1 MGGEGVEPSC
11 LAAYDFESYVSAIP
25 PLAQNSKFI
34 IDIAINLVYSKD
46 IKSMARVI
54 SVVNAKGGVGKSTTA
69 VNLGAYLAALGK
81 YVLLVDLDPQAN
93 ATVGLGVDWRKLDKH
108 LYHSLANFIEP
119 DEVVRRT
126 GLFGY
131 DILPAA
137 PALAGAGI
145 ELVNTERREWRLYE
159 LLRKIRT
166 NYDYIIVDSPPSL
179 GLLTLNGLVAAE
191 EVIIPVQCEYY
202 ALEGLGQLLETIN
215 LIRDNLGRDLK
226 IKGALLTMY
235 DRRQKLSQDVAKE
248 VRRNF
253 PGYVFSAVIPRSV
266 SLAEAPSFGKTILQY
281 APASSG
287 SYAYRELAQEIIN
300 LDKII

>member
-1 MGGEGVEPSC
+1 
-11 LAAYDFESYVSAIP
+11 
-25 PLAQNSKFI
+25 
-34 IDIAINLVYSKD
+34 
-46 IKSMARVI
+46 MARII
-54 SVVNAKGGVGKSTTA
+54 SIVNAKGGVGKSTTA

-93 ATVGLGVDWRKLDKH
+93 ATVGVGVDWRTLDKH
-108 LYHSLANFIEP
+108 LYHALADFMEP
-119 DEVVRRT
+119 EKIIRKT

-137 PALAGAGI
+137 PALAGATI
-145 ELVNTERREWRLYE
+145 ELVNADRREWRLYD
-159 LLRKIRT
+159 LLKKIRT

-179 GLLTLNGLVAAE
+179 GLLTLNGLVASE

-226 IKGALLTMY
+226 VKGVLLTMH
-235 DRRQKLSQDVAKE
+235 DKRQKLSREVVKE
-248 VRRNF
+248 IGRNF
-253 PGYVFSAVIPRSV
+253 PGYVFSAIIPRSV

-281 APASSG
+281 APISSG
-287 SYAYRELAQEIIN
+287 GYAYRELAQEVIN
-300 LDKII
+300 LDKIINKL

>member
-1 MGGEGVEPSC
+1 
-11 LAAYDFESYVSAIP
+11 
-25 PLAQNSKFI
+25 
-34 IDIAINLVYSKD
+34 
-46 IKSMARVI
+46 MARII
-54 SVVNAKGGVGKSTTA
+54 SVVNAKGGVGKSTTS

-93 ATVGLGVDWRKLDKH
+93 ATVGIGVDWRTLDKH
-108 LYHSLANFIEP
+108 LYHSLANFTEP
-119 DEVVRRT
+119 EAVVKKT

-131 DILPAA
+131 DILPSA
-137 PALAGAGI
+137 PELAGASI
-145 ELVNTERREWRLYE
+145 ELVSAERREWRLYDI
-159 LLRKIRT
+159 LKKIRT

-202 ALEGLGQLLETIN
+202 ALEGLGQLLETIG

-226 IKGALLTMY
+226 VKGALLTMH
-235 DRRQKLSQDVAKE
+235 DRRQKLSREVAKE

-281 APASSG
+281 APSSSG
-287 SYAYRELAQEIIN
+287 GYAYRELAQEIIN
-300 LDKII
+300 LDKTI